1 MENMEKIVIKCFTT
15 LKKFY
20 FYDRCKNCVVSV
32 TPEEYI
38 VLKRVEEEG
47 KIPEDT
53 TILDKYLEKGLLQ
66 KKKAIKIEHPLSDD
80 ITYYTDR
87 QLKELIL
94 QVTQQCNLRCSY
106 CTYSG
111 KYYNREHSD
120 KKMSFNVARKAIDFY
135 FEHSTETD
143 QLNIAFYGGE
153 PLLEF
158 PLIKKCVEYAE
169 KKVYDKKLNFFITTN
184 GTLLTDE
191 VILFMIKHRFAMTIS
206 LDGGKEEHDV
216 NRKFRNGKGSFDI
229 IVKNLQRLRDYD
241 EKYFLSVG
249 YNTVINSNANL
260 KNVLDYFAESNLF
273 NPMQV
278 RLSMVNETGILKN
291 ELFKTDEIFW
301 IPHRYEHLKVLLYLL
316 GKIDGNYIH
325 PLYKSD
331 HKAIELFYK
340 EIQQHH
346 IEMQTMHHG
355 GPCMPGARRMFVNIE
370 GDIYPCEK
378 VSESI
383 NGTQIGRIEE
393 GFDYKKIYSILN
405 IGQLTEKECLECWNL
420 RLCKM
425 CIGQIEPIDNKLIC
439 EGKLISCRNSIDDT
453 LYSLKEMCVLIEN
466 GYHFHE
472 EEFDG

>member
-1 MENMEKIVIKCFTT
+1 
-15 LKKFY
+15 
-20 FYDRCKNCVVSV
+20 
-32 TPEEYI
+32 
-38 VLKRVEEEG
+38 
-47 KIPEDT
+47 
-53 TILDKYLEKGLLQ
+53 
-66 KKKAIKIEHPLSDD
+66 
-80 ITYYTDR
+80 
-87 QLKELIL
+87 
-94 QVTQQCNLRCSY
+94 
-106 CTYSG
+106 
-111 KYYNREHSD
+111 
-120 KKMSFNVARKAIDFY
+120 
-135 FEHSTETD
+135 
-143 QLNIAFYGGE
+143 
-153 PLLEF
+153 
-158 PLIKKCVEYAE
+158 
-169 KKVYDKKLNFFITTN
+169 
-184 GTLLTDE
+184 
-191 VILFMIKHRFAMTIS
+191 MIKHRFAMTIS

-229 IVKNLQRLRDYD
+229 IVKNLQRLRNYD

-260 KNVLDYFAESNLF
+260 KNVLEYFKKSNLF
-273 NPMQV
+273 NPTQV
-278 RLSMVNETGILKN
+278 RLSMVNETGLLKN
-291 ELFKTDEIFW
+291 DLFKTDEIFW

-316 GKIDGNYIH
+316 GKIDKDYIH

-383 NGTQIGRIEE
+383 NGTQIGRIEQ

-425 CIGQIEPIDNKLIC
+425 CVGQIEPIDNKLTC
-439 EGKLISCRNSIDDT
+439 EGKLISCQSSIDDT